1 MILAA
6 FIIFI
11 LHEIQIS
18 ADTTVRKR
26 TWKDDLC
33 SPVKGVEGVFEEE
46 RQQTVGPGVCPEQV
60 QHAEAGTRVADPGQE
75 LKLERGLAVKLAL
88 NVVLEHQLS

>member
-1 MILAA
+1 MVDL
-6 FIIFI
+6 
-11 LHEIQIS
+11 S
-18 ADTTVRKR
+18 G
-26 TWKDDLC
+26 LC

-75 LKLERGLAVKLAL
+75 LKLERGLAVELAL
-88 NVVLEHQLS
+88 NVVLENQLS